1 LVFIVGQ
8 LLTAIIY
15 DEARMYYSKIERQQK
30 EIGEAIQRQ
39 LEKDRLEIKY
49 TPSDYIGSKKKKK
62 EINLDTI

>member
-1 LVFIVGQ
+1 
-8 LLTAIIY
+8 
-15 DEARMYYSKIERQQK
+15 MYYSKIEKQQK

-49 TPSDYIGSKKKKK
+49 TPSDYIGKKKKKK